1 MWAGPTP
8 LKAQADLEAN
18 VAPAVP
24 VEADKDL
31 ADPVEAAEEF
41 LAEGAVGLAA
51 AQEAGLAVGA
61 HLAAEGAGVSC
72 VSR

>member
-1 MWAGPTP
+1 MWAGPTAP
-8 LKAQADLEAN
+8 KAQADLEAN

-31 ADPVEAAEEF
+31 ADPVEAAQF
-41 LAEGAVGLAA
+41 LVEGAVGLAA

-61 HLAAEGAGVSC
+61 HLAAGAAGVSC
-72 VSR
+72 ASK

>member
-1 MWAGPTP
+1 MWAGPTV
-8 LKAQADLEAN
+8 LKARADLEGN
-18 VAPAVP
+18 MAPAVP

-31 ADPVEAAEEF
+31 ADPVEAVAQF

-51 AQEAGLAVGA
+51 AQEVARAVRA
-61 HLAAEGAGVSC
+61 HLAAEGAGGSC

>member
-1 MWAGPTP
+1 MWAGPTA
-8 LKAQADLEAN
+8 LKAQADLEAS

-51 AQEAGLAVGA
+51 ARAVRA

-72 VSR
+72 ASR